1 MSEERKEGQGG
12 GPLCQYNTLFRLMIQ
27 RSQSLASGHVR
38 ADVTRMVRS
47 LRGWVL
53 ALFGFSALLQAQVQL
68 SFTEYSIR
76 SEGIVPAGITS
87 GPDGALWF
95 TAGYNTASVVGLFG
109 RMTTTGSVTEYPIAA
124 HSAAGRTSFIGS
136 ITSGPDGALWA
147 PVYENGTGYIER
159 ITTAGVITE
168 FPLPSGTTAN
178 NITKGPDGALWLS
191 LSVASVSMI
200 GRMTTDGML
209 TTFPIPPGLGGAAG
223 ITTGPG
229 GLWSLLNGFTLN
241 AAIGQITPTGAITT
255 FPLPSVVS
263 GPAGITAGPD
273 GALWF
278 TYPQSNANQIGRI
291 TLSGTVSL
299 YNAPGVTPSD
309 QITPGPDG
317 ALWFNVENFAGLD
330 TTLGRITTAG
340 VFTTYVVP
348 TSVIGEGIGGMTTG
362 PDGALWVITGV
373 SIGRVAVTSAPNPIV
388 SNLSPP
394 LGTVGFFYSAQLS
407 AVGGAPPYNNWSVRD
422 GSLPP
427 GLVLDPSSGLIGGTP
442 ADSGAFNFSVTVQ
455 DSAGHTSPAQ
465 DVSITI
471 SPAVPGL
478 TFIGS
483 MPHIAAEENWTTTFT
498 LVNKGSAPATARLSL
513 YGDLRQGTLPLPLI
527 FPQQPP
533 ANPLIAAAF
542 DRTIAANAS
551 LIVQTAGPHAP
562 PVQVGSAQLQATG
575 PVDGFAIFHHNL
587 TQQETVVPLDPA
599 KSNFE
604 QLVFDNTGGNVLG
617 IALANPSSQA
627 AYVGVNIRDET
638 GAGIEDD
645 HYILPANGHLSF
657 VLPAQY
663 PKTANIRGIIE
674 FSSTSTDGANTAV
687 PITVLG
693 MRFTPPNNALTTI
706 PPLGVNGSGGSIA
719 HIATGNGWQTTFV
732 LVNNHYSSGTDIP
745 QPLPTQVQLNFLADD
760 GSPLAVPVG
769 FPQTAS
775 GVTMVTSS
783 VQQTLAPAAILLIE
797 SAAPLSDPAPTIG
810 SAQLTANGAVNGFV
824 IFRYN
829 PTGQEAVVPLDSRNA
844 NAYILAFDNT
854 AGTATGVAVNNVS
867 SITANV
873 PVTIRDDA
881 VSQCATDTISLAA
894 NGHYAFTLVTDR
906 YPVTANIRG
915 TIEFDTP
922 PGGQIGALAFRMPVT
937 HTFTTLPALAK

>member
-1 MSEERKEGQGG
+1 
-12 GPLCQYNTLFRLMIQ
+12 MIQ
-27 RSQSLASGHVR
+27 RSHSFANGAVR
-38 ADVTRMVRS
+38 AYVTRMVRS
-47 LRGWVL
+47 LGGWVL
-53 ALFGFSALLQAQVQL
+53 GLCAFSALLQAQAQI

-76 SEGIVPAGITS
+76 SEGILPTGITS

-95 TAGYNTASVVGLFG
+95 TEEYNTANLVGIIG
-109 RMTTTGSVTEYPIAA
+109 RMTTTGTVTEYPISA
-124 HSAAGRTSFIGS
+124 HTSAGRTSFVGK

-147 PVYENGTGYIER
+147 PIYENGASYIER
-159 ITTAGVITE
+159 ITTAGAINE
-168 FPLPSGTTAN
+168 FPLPAGTVASTT
-178 NITKGPDGALWLS
+178 ITRGPDGALWFP
-191 LSVASVSMI
+191 LSVASVGMI
-200 GRMTTDGML
+200 GRMTTAGVL

-229 GLWSLLNGFTLN
+229 GLWSLFNGLTLS
-241 AAIGQITPTGAITT
+241 AAIGQITLAGAITT
-255 FPLPSVVS
+255 FPLSSVLDL
-263 GPAGITAGPD
+263 PASITAGPD

-278 TYPQSNANQIGRI
+278 TYPKSSASQIGRI
-291 TLSGTVSL
+291 TPAGVLTL
-299 YNAPGVTPSD
+299 YDTPGVTPTD
-309 QITPGPDG
+309 QITTGPDG
-317 ALWFNVENFAGLD
+317 ALWFTVENFAGMD

-348 TSVIGEGIGGMTTG
+348 TSVIGDAIMGLTNG
-362 PDGALWVITGV
+362 PDGALWVITYSG
-373 SIGRVAVTSAPNPIV
+373 SIGRVAVTSAPNPTV
-388 SNLSPP
+388 SNISPP

-407 AVGGAPPYNNWSVRD
+407 AMGGAPPYNSWSVSD

-427 GLVLDPSSGLIGGTP
+427 GLVLDSSSGLIFGP
-442 ADSGAFNFSVTVQ
+442 AADAGAFNFSVTVQ
-455 DSAGHTSPAQ
+455 DSAKHTSAAQ

-471 SPAVPGL
+471 SPSVPGL
-478 TFIGS
+478 TFIGG

-513 YGDLRQGTLPLPLI
+513 FGDLRQGTLPLPLV

-551 LIVQTAGPHAP
+551 LIVQTAGPHTP

-587 TQQETVVPLDPA
+587 TQQETVVPIDSA

-627 AYVGVNIRDET
+627 AYVGVNILDET

-645 HYILPANGHLSF
+645 RYILPANGHLSF

-663 PKTANIRGIIE
+663 PKTANVRGIIK

-706 PPLGVNGSGGSIA
+706 PPLGVNGTGGSIA

-732 LVNNHYSSGTDIP
+732 LVNSNYSSGTDIP
-745 QPLPTQVQLNFLADD
+745 QPVPTQFQLNFFADD

-769 FPQTAS
+769 FPQTAN
-775 GVTMVTSS
+775 GATMVTSS
-783 VQQTLAPAAILLIE
+783 VQQTLAPASILLIE
-797 SAAPLSDPAPTIG
+797 SAAPLSDAAPTVG

-829 PTGQEAVVPLDSRNA
+829 PNGQEAVVPLDSRNA
-844 NAYILAFDNT
+844 TGYILAFDNT

-867 SITANV
+867 SIAANV
-873 PVTIRDDA
+873 PVTMRDD
-881 VSQCATDTISLAA
+881 SGNLLATDTLTLAP
-894 NGHYAFTLVTDR
+894 NGHAAFTLVTDK
-906 YPVTANIRG
+906 YPATANIRG